1 MCNIIYTDI
10 SIMEYY
16 TNVIFKNRKIYFD
29 VNDNENHRVL
39 ASEDIKAGGILF
51 IEHLASNESSSKITS
66 YVKFNKE
73 LFDNL
78 YPRQE
83 TYEYEDRAQGSSTEK
98 EVENLATE
106 KVQKNVFGIIVDSG
120 GEYYAIGVYVSK
132 FNHNKFPNTC
142 MCIEN
147 IDYIKDTRKQLCFVA
162 ILANKDIQSGSEITI
177 NYGKG
182 YFDETEGCQI
192 RKKINNIDI
201 TVKNILNKYMEK
213 PVFHQVYNNLAL
225 ADCECIYHYDNESK
239 FIAK

>member
-1 MCNIIYTDI
+1 M
-10 SIMEYY
+10 
-16 TNVIFKNRKIYFD
+16 
-29 VNDNENHRVL
+29 
-39 ASEDIKAGGILF
+39 
-51 IEHLASNESSSKITS
+51 
-66 YVKFNKE
+66 
-73 LFDNL
+73 
-78 YPRQE
+78 
-83 TYEYEDRAQGSSTEK
+83 
-98 EVENLATE
+98 ATE
-106 KVQKNVFGIIVDSG
+106 KVQKNVFGIIVDSR

-182 YFDETEGCQI
+182 YFDETEGWQI

-213 PVFHQVYNNLAL
+213 PVFHQVN
-225 ADCECIYHYDNESK
+225 SK
-239 FIAK
+239 N